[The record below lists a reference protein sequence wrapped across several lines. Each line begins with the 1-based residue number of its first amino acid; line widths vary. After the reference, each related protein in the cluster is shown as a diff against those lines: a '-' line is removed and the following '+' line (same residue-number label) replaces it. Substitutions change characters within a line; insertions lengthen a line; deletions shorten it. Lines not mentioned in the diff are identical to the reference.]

1 MQPRVQ
7 AVLENGFEH
16 IATVA
21 EMAAACGLSID
32 ELVRDLAELFD
43 SGVLSIEAAESEL
56 YILPYPNGR
65 PQSGK
70 LLAANVWEQL
80 RATRSVLDASRV
92 CRSLRSLERGGWNV
106 VIDPSRWN
114 NRWETSGVQLSLG
127 VVAGGVLVPA
137 LVGVGAAD
145 ISNPDGPVSSLYRA
159 GATAVAVT
167 CPQHAL
173 ESYVTEARRW
183 FLRQVTTTSMV
194 LLVLEA
200 PRYQPVLIRQSDT
213 AVDPVNVVGQHGV

>member
-1 MQPRVQ
+1 MQASVQ

-32 ELVRDLAELFD
+32 ELVRDLADLFD
-43 SGVLSIEAAESEL
+43 AGVLSIEAAESEL
-56 YILPYPNGR
+56 YVLPYPNGR
-65 PQSGK
+65 PQGGK
-70 LLAANVWEQL
+70 LLVSNVWEQL

-92 CRSLRSLERGGWNV
+92 CRSLRSLERGGWSV
-106 VIDPSRWN
+106 VVDPSRWN
-114 NRWETSGVQLSLG
+114 SRWETSGVQLSLG

-137 LVGVGAAD
+137 LLGIGATDVSSA
-145 ISNPDGPVSSLYRA
+145 DGPLSALYRA

-183 FLRQVTTTSMV
+183 FLRQVTKTEMV
-194 LLVLEA
+194 LLILEA
-200 PRYQPVLIRQSDT
+200 PRYQPVLVRQSDT
-213 AVDPVNVVGQHGV
+213 AVDPVNVVGHHGV